1 MEFKIYRN
9 LVEKYYKNDCRELN
23 FQNRILIPF
32 LELLIEGK
40 YDVVDTSTL
49 YKNWKKIYRDSFAGQ
64 YTPDILIVKDWNLFE
79 KKQKPLVIIEA
90 KSPTANDRA
99 HADNEVKEYL
109 DKSQYVILT
118 DCITWEIYEKNKET
132 RFFYLDEEKQ
142 KVCERSIPETKEER
156 MIKWIDNTIPNNHWD
171 KLHSVIKAIIQ
182 INFSLHISSKGTY

>member
-1 MEFKIYRN
+1 MEFKIYQN

-79 KKQKPLVIIEA
+79 KKA
-90 KSPTANDRA
+90 KTTGYN
-99 HADNEVKEYL
+99 
-109 DKSQYVILT
+109 
-118 DCITWEIYEKNKET
+118 
-132 RFFYLDEEKQ
+132 
-142 KVCERSIPETKEER
+142 
-156 MIKWIDNTIPNNHWD
+156 
-171 KLHSVIKAIIQ
+171 
-182 INFSLHISSKGTY
+182 